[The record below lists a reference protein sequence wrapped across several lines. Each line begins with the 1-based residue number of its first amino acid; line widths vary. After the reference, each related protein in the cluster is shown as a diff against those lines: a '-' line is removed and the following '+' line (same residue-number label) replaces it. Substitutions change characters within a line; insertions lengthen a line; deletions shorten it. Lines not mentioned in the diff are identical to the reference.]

1 MHTSTKIR
9 RLQLPNA
16 SDPVYV
22 EAIQMENDVAPTQ
35 PSSIGVEGVK
45 TEISFGDTLGLL
57 ARAVTGIGAGLKKAA
72 ETTKPDELILELSFA
87 LKGETHLIPVLVNGS
102 GNGSIR
108 FRIKWAKL
116 NARVA
121 GQEKND

>member
-1 MHTSTKIR
+1 VKI
-9 RLQLPNA
+9 N
-16 SDPVYV
+16 
-22 EAIQMENDVAPTQ
+22 
-35 PSSIGVEGVK
+35 
-45 TEISFGDTLGLL
+45 
-57 ARAVTGIGAGLKKAA
+57 KKAA
-72 ETTKPDELILELSFA
+72 ETTKPDELILKLSFA

-102 GNGSIR
+102 GSGSIR